1 MKKLTDTEL
10 RERMLSRKKK
20 LRFPIQPL
28 LVLILIVVIFTFLI
42 NIVSAST
49 DVSIKE
55 SPVSIKNNIETK
67 IQAEVTVEKESEK
80 KVEVTKPEP
89 VPVPVETSEPVVEV
103 KKIETVVEPKVVE
116 KIVETPVY
124 LKDLPLPVEHQKFLY
139 ERCMELGL
147 DYEKA
152 LAVMEHES
160 KFDSNA
166 VGATKDYGY
175 FQINVINHKWMADMN
190 DTANRPLDPKTNI
203 LWGTYMLSDLYN
215 YWEAKGK
222 QGEALDEAVWSS
234 YNKGTQGYKN
244 TGVASEYVSKVK
256 ESLVLVKEK

>member
-67 IQAEVTVEKESEK
+67 IQGEVTVEKELEK

-89 VPVPVETSEPVVEV
+89 VPVPIETSEPVVEV

>member
-1 MKKLTDTEL
+1 
-10 RERMLSRKKK
+10 
-20 LRFPIQPL
+20 
-28 LVLILIVVIFTFLI
+28 
-42 NIVSAST
+42 
-49 DVSIKE
+49 
-55 SPVSIKNNIETK
+55 
-67 IQAEVTVEKESEK
+67 
-80 KVEVTKPEP
+80 
-89 VPVPVETSEPVVEV
+89 
-103 KKIETVVEPKVVE
+103 
-116 KIVETPVY
+116 
-124 LKDLPLPVEHQKFLY
+124 
-139 ERCMELGL
+139 
-147 DYEKA
+147 
-152 LAVMEHES
+152 MEHES

-175 FQINVINHKWMADMN
+175 FQINVINLKWMADMN
-190 DTANRPLDPKTNI
+190 DAAKHPLDRKTNI

>member
-89 VPVPVETSEPVVEV
+89 VPVPIETSEPVVEV